1 MFKNAK
7 IEKWGIFGWFSN
19 IVFCFSCKALVSL
32 PNKNMVHILQN
43 IQILE
48 YTLCTTVFHLRCEV
62 LFSIKR
68 PFFAA
73 IFLWKCNSFAN
84 KNLLICFALEQ
95 LVQLWKKKNFSPLIS
110 SKKQYHFNVVFIFV
124 STWIPKSF
132 CLECPKK
139 PKYPLSFLTILEDLT
154 ISPLFLAL
162 RKR

>member
-1 MFKNAK
+1 MPKLKN
-7 IEKWGIFGWFSN
+7 EVFLVGWFSN

-95 LVQLWKKKNFSPLIS
+95 LVQLWKKKNFPLLLFLQKW
-110 SKKQYHFNVVFIFV
+110 KKQKQL
-124 STWIPKSF
+124 SM
-132 CLECPKK
+132 
-139 PKYPLSFLTILEDLT
+139 SFLF
-154 ISPLFLAL
+154 LFLLEFPKVLGAKIQIL
-162 RKR
+162 

>member
-1 MFKNAK
+1 MLPEVNFKRTKLFKNAK
-7 IEKWGIFGWFSN
+7 LEKWGIFGWFSN
-19 IVFCFSCKALVSL
+19 IVFSCKALVSL
-32 PNKNMVHILQN
+32 PNKNMVHIIQN

-95 LVQLWKKKNFSPLIS
+95 LVQLWKKKLSPALIS
-110 SKKQYHFNVVFIFV
+110 SEMKHTANKFAVLDREMCQSKSYKN
-124 STWIPKSF
+124 STK
-132 CLECPKK
+132 
-139 PKYPLSFLTILEDLT
+139 
-154 ISPLFLAL
+154 
-162 RKR
+162 

>member
-1 MFKNAK
+1 MPKLKKSNSTLLGDLRSKSVTRSHFNWTKFFKNAK

-95 LVQLWKKKNFSPLIS
+95 LVQLWKKKKLFPSYFFQ
-110 SKKQYHFNVVFIFV
+110 K
-124 STWIPKSF
+124 
-132 CLECPKK
+132 
-139 PKYPLSFLTILEDLT
+139 T
-154 ISPLFLAL
+154 ISF
-162 RKR
+162 